1 MAVNW
6 SGKWVWITGAS
17 SGIGRELARELARRG
32 ANLILS
38 ARNREKLIAL
48 QQEIALEEER
58 CLVAPLDVSD
68 SDAVARVAK
77 EVLERVPRVDYLFNN
92 AGVSQRGLIRET
104 SLEVDRKI
112 MEINYFGAIALTKAV
127 LPRMI
132 AQGGGHVVVTSSIV
146 GKFGF
151 PLRSAYAASK
161 HALHGFFETLLVEE
175 KKNGIRVTLLVPG
188 HIVTDVSYNAL
199 TGTGERYGKMDPGQA
214 RGMTVEKAVKKIL
227 RAVERRKREVLIGKS
242 DAKAVYL
249 KKYFPGLF
257 FKLAGRV
264 SPV

>member
-1 MAVNW
+1 MASVY

-17 SGIGRELARELARRG
+17 SGIGRELALQLARRG
-32 ANLILS
+32 ADLILS
-38 ARNREKLIAL
+38 SRNREKLETL
-48 QQEIALEEER
+48 RQETGLGEEQ
-58 CLVAPLDVSD
+58 CLVVPLDVSD
-68 SDAVARVAK
+68 GAAVVRVAG

-104 SLEVDRKI
+104 KVAVDRMI
-112 MEINYFGAIALTKAV
+112 MEINYFGAITLTKAV

-132 AQGGGHVVVTSSIV
+132 EQGGGHVVVTSSIV

-151 PLRSAYAASK
+151 PMRSAYAASK

-175 KKNGIRVTLLVPG
+175 KEHGIRVTLLVPG
-188 HIVTDVSYNAL
+188 HIVTDVSYNAI
-199 TGTGERYGKMDPGQA
+199 TGSGERYGKMDPGQA

-227 RAVERRKREVLIGKS
+227 HGVEKEKREVVVGKA
-242 DAKAVYL
+242 DAWSVYL

-257 FKLAGRV
+257 FRLAGKV
-264 SPV
+264 NPV